1 MTDPGARRPIRPA
14 RRAGRVPLPR
24 AALWVLA
31 ATTAM
36 SIAALVPI
44 AAVRALVALPTALV
58 VPGYAAALAIFGP
71 RWRGDAPG
79 LALSAL
85 LSMALYPLLALL
97 LYAASI
103 RLSTASVLATTD
115 ALIAACVGIVAL
127 RERRAGSAGAAG
139 AQVVTNRD
147 LEGVGEPRSGW
158 RAIAP
163 FAALVAVV
171 VGALALLMPV
181 LPSPVASPYTQFYLA
196 ANWARAYSIARTGV
210 GRHLSVTIGVVNRT
224 HLPQR
229 YLIVP
234 RLDNIPWRERILHL
248 GDGGTW
254 SGAISGS
261 VPAGG
266 CAHQLAIRLYAVGGG
281 YRKIGELTLWTH
293 DTSGLPRTCI
303 RP

>member
-1 MTDPGARRPIRPA
+1 MTGPGAPRPVRPA
-14 RRAGRVPLPR
+14 RRASRAPLPR
-24 AALWVLA
+24 AALWALMA
-31 ATTAM
+31 AAAM
-36 SIAALVPI
+36 SIAALAPI
-44 AAVRALVALPTALV
+44 AAIRALVALPTALV

-71 RWRGDAPG
+71 RWRGDALG

-85 LSMALYPLLALL
+85 LSAALYPLLALL

-103 RLSTASVLATTD
+103 RLSTASVLVATD

-127 RERRAGSAGAAG
+127 RERRAGWVGAAG
-139 AQVVTNRD
+139 VRVGTDRD
-147 LEGVGEPRSGW
+147 LEGVSEPRSGW
-158 RAIAP
+158 RDIGL
-163 FAALVAVV
+163 FATLVAVV

-196 ANWARAYSIARTGV
+196 GSWARVHSIARTGV
-210 GRHLSVTIGVVNRT
+210 GRRLSVTIGVVNRT

-234 RLDNIPWRERILHL
+234 RLDNAPWRGRILRL
-248 GDGGTW
+248 GDGGAW
-254 SGAISGS
+254 SGAISGP

-293 DTSGLPRTCI
+293 DPSGLPRTCI

>member
-1 MTDPGARRPIRPA
+1 MTDPGARRPVRPA

-31 ATTAM
+31 AATTM
-36 SIAALVPI
+36 SIGVLVPI
-44 AAVRALVALPTALV
+44 AAIRALVALPTALV

-71 RWRGDAPG
+71 RWRGDALG
-79 LALSAL
+79 LALGAL
-85 LSMALYPLLALL
+85 LSAALYPLLALL

-103 RLSTASVLATTD
+103 RLSTASVLAATD
-115 ALIAACVGIVAL
+115 ALIAVCVGIVAL
-127 RERRAGSAGAAG
+127 RERRAGWIGAGDARPVAG
-139 AQVVTNRD
+139 RD
-147 LEGVGEPRSGW
+147 FGAGDEPWSDW
-158 RAIAP
+158 RAIGL

-181 LPSPVASPYTQFYLA
+181 LPSPAPSPYTQFYLA
-196 ANWARAYSIARTGV
+196 GNWAHLHSIARPGT
-210 GRHLSVTIGVVNRT
+210 GRHLAVTIGVANRT

-234 RLDNIPWRERILHL
+234 RLDNVPWRGRIVHL

-254 SGAISGS
+254 SGAIGGP

-293 DTSGLPRTCI
+293 DASVLPRACI